1 MKFSELELIEPL
13 LNAVKEMKYDIPSPI
28 QEQAIPA
35 IISGRDIFGC
45 AKTGTGKTAAFG
57 IALFL
62 SAGGF
67 ISAAAAGACFGGIP
81 QYLKGKN

>member
-35 IISGRDIFGC
+35 IIDRKSVV
-45 AKTGTGKTAAFG
+45 
-57 IALFL
+57 
-62 SAGGF
+62 
-67 ISAAAAGACFGGIP
+67 
-81 QYLKGKN
+81 

>member
-45 AKTGTGKTAAFG
+45 AKT
-57 IALFL
+57 
-62 SAGGF
+62 
-67 ISAAAAGACFGGIP
+67 
-81 QYLKGKN
+81 

>member
-35 IISGRDIFGC
+35 IISGRDLYRFYKNYIYVMK
-45 AKTGTGKTAAFG
+45 AKS
-57 IALFL
+57 IHEL
-62 SAGGF
+62 
-67 ISAAAAGACFGGIP
+67 
-81 QYLKGKN
+81 LKH

>member
-45 AKTGTGKTAAFG
+45 AKTGTGKQQLLLYRF
-57 IALFL
+57 
-62 SAGGF
+62 
-67 ISAAAAGACFGGIP
+67 
-81 QYLKGKN
+81 YKNYIYVMKAKVSTNY